1 MTKAIMIREF
11 GGPEVLQL
19 EDIEVSAPGP
29 GEVKIRHAAIGLNF
43 IEIYERTGLYPNPL
57 PFVPGR
63 EGAGTVLAVGE
74 GVDGIKTGDRIVYYS
89 TPGSNAEERLVPTS
103 DVVPLPDDIDFDI
116 AAAILLKGLTVNYLL
131 NMTWQLKAS
140 DTILF
145 HAAAGGVG
153 LLAMQWARSIGAR
166 VIGTVSSA
174 EKAELALANGADEI
188 INVSNEDFVARVREL
203 TNGKGVDV
211 VYDSVG
217 KDTFEGSL
225 DCLRPRG
232 LMVSFGNASGPV
244 AVPNLGILAAKGSLF
259 VTRPRADHYY
269 QNREEL
275 LAGADILFE
284 KVRNGTLKIKIG
296 QTFKLSEIG
305 KAHEALAARKTVG
318 STIIYP

>member
-74 GVDGIKTGDRIVYYS
+74 GVDGINTGDRIVYYS
-89 TPGSNAEERLVPTS
+89 TTGSNAEERLLPAS
-103 DVVPLPDDIDFDI
+103 DAVPLPDDIDFDI

-203 TNGKGVDV
+203 TDGKGVDV

-217 KDTFEGSL
+217 KDTFERSL

-244 AVPNLGILAAKGSLF
+244 AVPNLGILAARGSLF
-259 VTRPRADHYY
+259 VTRPRVDHYY

-275 LAGADILFE
+275 LAGANILFE

-318 STIIYP
+318 STIIHP